1 VSGPAGRDSNEEA
14 EAERDPD
21 CCQRRLAHLDDGV
34 VPQILEV
41 VYRASEVPF
50 ELDQLEVTRP
60 VVSIVDGVTSDLR
73 SGGAQVAV
81 STDGTLA
88 YLPGPSV
95 GDSTPVHW
103 MDLAGNT
110 APLWT
115 PPGIWYN
122 IHVAPDGRRLS
133 LDVFS
138 GPTSDIWIYEWDRDT
153 AAPLTRH
160 PAYDGKAVW
169 TPDGRRIA
177 FNSNR
182 DNPPPSLYWQRTDGT
197 GSAERLTVAK
207 HPQWPVSWHP
217 SGKFLAF
224 EQDTAETSWDL
235 MILPMTG
242 DDATGWKAGTPVVFL
257 NSPFAEKEPNF
268 SPDGRWLAYQSNE
281 TGRNEIYVRPFR
293 GHGEGWRIST
303 GGGTFPIWSRTRREL
318 FYGADGQIMVAAY
331 TVEGDAFR
339 AEKPRVLSNARYSVM
354 GPALDVRLASRR
366 HAVRGRASRSNPRR
380 REAGQGRR
388 YPELLRRA
396 AADFADKVV
405 QQCTC
410 GADRNLDSCVL

>member
-1 VSGPAGRDSNEEA
+1 M
-14 EAERDPD
+14 
-21 CCQRRLAHLDDGV
+21 
-34 VPQILEV
+34 
-41 VYRASEVPF
+41 PF
-50 ELDQLEVTRP
+50 DLDQLEVTGP
-60 VVSIVDGVTSDLR
+60 VVSVVDGVTSDLR
-73 SGGAQVAV
+73 SGGAQMAV

-88 YLPGPSV
+88 YLPGQSV
-95 GDSTPVHW
+95 GDSAPVHW

-153 AAPLTRH
+153 ALRSRAIQPMTER
-160 PAYDGKAVW
+160 PVW

-235 MILPMTG
+235 MILPVTEMTQP
-242 DDATGWKAGTPVVFL
+242 AGRPERLSCSSTVR
-257 NSPFAEKEPNF
+257 SPRR
-268 SPDGRWLAYQSNE
+268 SQISRRMGS
-281 TGRNEIYVRPFR
+281 GS
-293 GHGEGWRIST
+293 RI
-303 GGGTFPIWSRTRREL
+303 SRTRPGEMKYTFGR
-318 FYGADGQIMVAAY
+318 FAVTARDG
-331 TVEGDAFR
+331 G
-339 AEKPRVLSNARYSVM
+339 
-354 GPALDVRLASRR
+354 SR
-366 HAVRGRASRSNPRR
+366 P
-380 REAGQGRR
+380 
-388 YPELLRRA
+388 A
-396 AADFADKVV
+396 AAPFHLVAHA
-405 QQCTC
+405 T
-410 GADRNLDSCVL
+410 